1 MVDRE
6 RKPKVFL
13 HEIEDLRIGEFNI
26 RRERKFKYLYNVL
39 SVAHLKTEF
48 RRGSKTVELNKNIE
62 KQ

>member
-26 RRERKFKYLYNVL
+26 KRERKFKYLYNVL

-48 RRGSKTVELNKNIE
+48 RRGSETE
-62 KQ
+62 